1 MKKKRK
7 ISQEDLE
14 LILSEHRWWLE
25 CGGKEGSKADLRD
38 ADLRKALL
46 SVANLRHADLR
57 DADLS
62 SAKLDSADFGSA
74 DLRDAK
80 LFYSDLFFANFTHA
94 KLSRA
99 DISLASLDF
108 AKFIGADLSD
118 ADLTRASL
126 FRANLSGADLSGA
139 CLDDA
144 NLSGWIIKGVKCT
157 HIMQSGQRIDF
168 APGEFEKKYTWLESM
183 AKVLL
188 RLPLSDLT
196 LYAGPLMAQAVNQAQ
211 GQGAVQFKGVEA
223 LADDTTLLKF
233 ILFTQYQNQ
242 QETRAKLSRIE
253 QVINQQVAA
262 LPAPA
267 AEVAPEEPEDI
278 LGLRKSMAIPFTPLE
293 VRPQAMEQALNRRFA
308 TLSPSLQGLLQ
319 MIQNALK
326 L

>member
-1 MKKKRK
+1 MYKANFFKTKFIRA
-7 ISQEDLE
+7 DLGE
-14 LILSEHRWWLE
+14 ANVAEANLNY
-25 CGGKEGSKADLRD
+25 ADLRW
-38 ADLRKALL
+38 
-46 SVANLRHADLR
+46 ANLSYADV
-57 DADLS
+57 S
-62 SAKLDSADFGSA
+62 WADF
-74 DLRDAK
+74 
-80 LFYSDLFFANFTHA
+80 
-94 KLSRA
+94 SRA
-99 DISLASLDF
+99 T
-108 AKFIGADLSD
+108 LSD
-118 ADLTRASL
+118 ADFNRAELNSTNLYRVDLSRAKLINADLRAASL
-126 FRANLSGADLSGA
+126 IDANLTGADLSGA

-144 NLSGWIIKGVKCT
+144 NLSGWIIKGVTCT
-157 HIMQSGQRIDF
+157 HIMQRGQRIDF
-168 APGEFEKKYTWLESM
+168 APGEFEKKYTWLESVAEVM
-183 AKVLL
+183 L

-211 GQGAVQFKGVEA
+211 GEGAIQFKGMEA

-267 AEVAPEEPEDI
+267 AEVAPDEPEDI

-326 L
+326 P